1 MPNTVRDWMSIPVVV
16 IDADSNVKYAL
27 TLMRRRKIHSLVVA
41 TSDKNPTYGI
51 VTTTDIRDKI
61 VAAGRDPSETTVGEI
76 MSGPL
81 VTGNP
86 DWTLIE
92 CSQLMQEKRIHH
104 LPIADESGALI
115 GLISATDI
123 FMAVEETGWQ
133 EKEESAEA
141 GFPAAA
147 FSTLPKQKYYVGWKV
162 WKTGIF
168 ASWAECAK
176 QVKGFVGAEFKSFDT
191 LEEAEAA
198 YR

>member
-1 MPNTVRDWMSIPVVV
+1 MPNTVRDWMSKPVVV

-76 MSGPL
+76 MSGPI

-133 EKEESAEA
+133 EKEE
-141 GFPAAA
+141 
-147 FSTLPKQKYYVGWKV
+147 
-162 WKTGIF
+162 
-168 ASWAECAK
+168 
-176 QVKGFVGAEFKSFDT
+176 
-191 LEEAEAA
+191 
-198 YR
+198 